1 MHQPFKPAAER
12 FAEKVKE
19 KMQRTSAAP
28 TAHPFAGARA
38 DNDSLLPFCM
48 FFFTLSLLS
57 AAWGWREA
65 ICLRCVSRVRLQPEA
80 LKAART
86 KRLEKTV

>member
-28 TAHPFAGARA
+28 AVHPFPGAKA
-38 DNDSLLPFCM
+38 DSVSLLPFCM

-57 AAWGWREA
+57 A
-65 ICLRCVSRVRLQPEA
+65 QPLGA
-80 LKAART
+80 GGRRFASAA
-86 KRLEKTV
+86 

>member
-28 TAHPFAGARA
+28 TVHPFAGAKA
-38 DNDSLLPFCM
+38 DGDSLLPFCM
-48 FFFTLSLLS
+48 FFFTLSLSFKPL
-57 AAWGWREA
+57 WDWRGGN
-65 ICLRCVSRVRLQPEA
+65 LPPLLLSRVRGSRRP
-80 LKAART
+80 
-86 KRLEKTV
+86 